1 MSKGGNT
8 EHEQSNID
16 LVDFDKDGDTF
27 VDLA

>member
-1 MSKGGNT
+1 MRKGGIT

>member
-1 MSKGGNT
+1 MRKGGST
-8 EHEQSNID
+8 EQAQSNID